1 LLKEPITADDA
12 PWKQRFRVPRMMV
25 EVARAAPTRA
35 LIISNKSGLYEL
47 YAFDLRTGALRQVTH
62 RPAGTLFG
70 TIAPD
75 GQYIYYLDDTQGNET
90 GHFVRVPFESNAQTP
105 QDLTPTLP
113 PYSTLSCTIDD
124 TSTHFGLT
132 VPCPGGF
139 ESFVIDL
146 AGDTIREPRSL
157 ARNTKITDGPFFS
170 HDGTVAVLAS
180 TERYGALD
188 FSLIAYRTK
197 NGQTIT
203 EIFDESS
210 SIDPGPFSPRPND
223 QRMLA
228 TTNKTGVQRP
238 LIWDPI
244 TGTRVDLNVA
254 ALEGEIAGWGWS
266 PDGQTLLLCQVNRAA
281 QQLWLYSL
289 DTAQLTKV
297 HHPGGTIN
305 AVHFQSN
312 DTLIMRWQDSA
323 TPPQLIT
330 LSLTDPPRI
339 TVLLESG
346 PVPKSRRWHSVTF
359 RSSDGQEIQ
368 GWVAVPEGT
377 GPFPAILET
386 HGGPTAAQFE
396 TFYPR
401 SQAWLDHGFVYFT
414 INYRGSTTFGKAFEK
429 KIHGDLG
436 HWEVDDLVAA
446 RQWLVTNKIA
456 RPDQVFLTGWSYGGY
471 LTLQAMGL
479 HPELWAGGMG
489 GVVVADWV
497 TQYEDESAELRG
509 YDLALFGGSPDQKRD
524 AYVRASPITYV
535 ERLAAPV
542 LIIQGRSDTRDP
554 PRQVELYET
563 KARALGK
570 NVQVEWFDTGH
581 AGSTADVRLAITHQ
595 ELMLRWAHN
604 VLQPHR
610 Q

>member
-1 LLKEPITADDA
+1 
-12 PWKQRFRVPRMMV
+12 M
-25 EVARAAPTRA
+25 
-35 LIISNKSGLYEL
+35 
-47 YAFDLRTGALRQVTH
+47 
-62 RPAGTLFG
+62 
-70 TIAPD
+70 
-75 GQYIYYLDDTQGNET
+75 
-90 GHFVRVPFESNAQTP
+90 
-105 QDLTPTLP
+105 
-113 PYSTLSCTIDD
+113 
-124 TSTHFGLT
+124 
-132 VPCPGGF
+132 
-139 ESFVIDL
+139 
-146 AGDTIREPRSL
+146 
-157 ARNTKITDGPFFS
+157 
-170 HDGTVAVLAS
+170 
-180 TERYGALD
+180 
-188 FSLIAYRTK
+188 
-197 NGQTIT
+197 
-203 EIFDESS
+203 
-210 SIDPGPFSPRPND
+210 
-223 QRMLA
+223 
-228 TTNKTGVQRP
+228 
-238 LIWDPI
+238 
-244 TGTRVDLNVA
+244 
-254 ALEGEIAGWGWS
+254 
-266 PDGQTLLLCQVNRAA
+266 
-281 QQLWLYSL
+281 
-289 DTAQLTKV
+289 

-305 AVHFQSN
+305 AAHFQSN

-339 TVLLESG
+339 TVLLEAG
-346 PVPKSRRWHSVTF
+346 PVPKSRRWRSVTF

-368 GWVAVPEGT
+368 GWMATPEGT
-377 GPFPAILET
+377 SPFPAILET

-401 SQAWLDHGFVYFT
+401 SQAWLDHGFAYFT

-436 HWEVDDLVAA
+436 HWEVNDLVAA
-446 RQWLVTNKIA
+446 HQWLVTNKIA

-497 TQYEDESAELRG
+497 IQYEDESAELRG

-563 KARALGK
+563 KARALGT

-581 AGSTADVRLAITHQ
+581 AGSTADVRLAIAHQ
-595 ELMLRWAHN
+595 ELMLRWAHKI
-604 VLQPHR
+604 LQSHR